1 MEEKNEYKN
10 FNHRVDV
17 KRSSYVMAIIR
28 TDEFIK
34 KGAIQLSCGIYWIK
48 REYDGSST
56 GETCALL
63 GVPIFHIFDFLD
75 ENGDLINKIRNE
87 EQLQYIEGI
96 DTLSCRSVQ
105 LAISKF
111 KVFFRREDENELM
124 IFNIEPKGSG
134 KLERAYPIPLITVP
148 GGTMEE
154 KDLLDFE
161 RCAMRE
167 FQEETGIDIANSHQK
182 ISREKIKKGYRF
194 THFPSSQKRLK
205 MIYSKN
211 KFDQNKKVVSMY
223 YLVRID

>member
-1 MEEKNEYKN
+1 MEEKNEFKN

-17 KRSSYVMAIIR
+17 KRSSYVMAII
-28 TDEFIK
+28 TSENFKK
-34 KGAIQLSCGIYWIK
+34 KGAIQLSSGIYWIK
-48 REYDGSST
+48 RDYDGSST
-56 GETCALL
+56 GETCALI
-63 GVPIFHIFDFLD
+63 GVPIQFIFDFLD
-75 ENGDLINKIRNE
+75 ENGELINKIRRDQE
-87 EQLQYIEGI
+87 LDYIDGI
-96 DTLSCRSVQ
+96 ETLSCRYIQ

-111 KVFFRREDENELM
+111 KTFFKREDEQELM

-134 KLERAYPIPLITVP
+134 KLEKAYPNPTITVP

-167 FQEETGIDIANSHQK
+167 FQEETGIDIVDSHQK

-194 THFPSSQKRLK
+194 THFPSSHKRLK

-211 KFDQNKKVVSMY
+211 KFDQNKKVIAMY